1 MRFDWCNVNCTY
13 RNGVDFGVIVALAMT
28 MQEECSFAHA
38 ILVIHYQKQKKISQF
53 LRKKNKE
60 INK

>member
-53 LRKKNKE
+53 LRKKTK
-60 INK
+60 K

>member
-53 LRKKNKE
+53 LRKKKQRNK
-60 INK
+60 

>member
-38 ILVIHYQKQKKISQF
+38 ILVIHYQKQKKNISVSAQ
-53 LRKKNKE
+53 KNKE